1 MTKGQETA
9 SSCFLLPTDEA
20 GRQVRALQ
28 AREDLPVWKAS
39 PAQQGNGRRRGSALV
54 LAAVSGPVQGGTA
67 SAGGAGPG
75 RAGHSP
81 LVFHNEPDGVAHVP
95 VLLVGA
101 ELHLHAHA
109 LLLALNVLQRVLHQ
123 IAHRPVLPGVQGLDV
138 LEDVKHLQDKTE
150 RLGDN
155 IFI

>member
-1 MTKGQETA
+1 MA
-9 SSCFLLPTDEA
+9 WLLWAALLTGTRCPL
-20 GRQVRALQ
+20 RA
-28 AREDLPVWKAS
+28 RC
-39 PAQQGNGRRRGSALV
+39 
-54 LAAVSGPVQGGTA
+54 
-67 SAGGAGPG
+67 
-75 RAGHSP
+75 AGHSP
-81 LVFHNEPDGVAHVP
+81 LVFHNEPDGVADIP